1 MVSYMYVDD
10 EIFVREQREKMVWDQ
25 SQNEHVIYTGLN
37 LLQDK
42 KPTSNVDL
50 LISVEDKR
58 IVVIHN

>member
-1 MVSYMYVDD
+1 
-10 EIFVREQREKMVWDQ
+10 MVWDQ

-37 LLQDK
+37 LPQDK